1 MEDSFVSDKVTNE
14 SREYGQLLLEHLKLL
29 CELDQKQ
36 VLPVLKKKYYPVQ
49 ESIDICSSHKFL
61 PGVAYLL
68 RLSGDL
74 TKSFETYLEIID
86 RGIRKL
92 LKDPAT
98 QDLAKDFG
106 ECQDNFEAAIKVCEE
121 NSELAVNE
129 KAGEDLWFRLL
140 DHIYNAFIKCK
151 ESGEGVKA
159 ITEFVSKCTNS
170 LLNTMINSVSFPNL
184 LTCMAERYG
193 ELKIENLKD
202 MFNKMLFSYM
212 YQEKILQTA
221 KVVSSKNIKREFE
234 SMYKLRCRGSPITQG
249 ECSRCERPID
259 AKEKLTLA
267 VYPCGHLY
275 HRACARTKMCFVCTH
290 KEISKVA

>member
-1 MEDSFVSDKVTNE
+1 MSDKATSE
-14 SREYGQLLLEHLKLL
+14 SKEYALLLLEHLQLL

-36 VLPVLKKKYYPVQ
+36 ILPALKKKYYPIQ
-49 ESIDICSSHKFL
+49 ESIDICSSCNYL

-74 TKSFETYLEIID
+74 TKSFETYLEILD
-86 RGIRKL
+86 KGIRKL
-92 LKDPAT
+92 LKAAAG
-98 QDLAKDFG
+98 QDLSKDFG
-106 ECQDNFEAAIKVCEE
+106 ECQDNFDAAIRVCEE
-121 NSELAVNE
+121 NSELAVSE

-151 ESGEGVKA
+151 ESGEAVKA
-159 ITEFVSKCTNS
+159 VTEFVSKCTNS

-193 ELKIENLKD
+193 ELKVENLKD

-212 YQEKILQTA
+212 YQERILQTA
-221 KVVSSKNIKREFE
+221 KAVSSKNIMREFE
-234 SMYKLRCRGSPITQG
+234 GTYKLRCKGSPITQE
-249 ECSRCERPID
+249 ECSRCEKPID
-259 AKEKLTLA
+259 AKEKSTLG

-275 HRACARTKMCFVCTH
+275 HRGCARTRTCFVCTH
-290 KEISKVA
+290 KEISKRG